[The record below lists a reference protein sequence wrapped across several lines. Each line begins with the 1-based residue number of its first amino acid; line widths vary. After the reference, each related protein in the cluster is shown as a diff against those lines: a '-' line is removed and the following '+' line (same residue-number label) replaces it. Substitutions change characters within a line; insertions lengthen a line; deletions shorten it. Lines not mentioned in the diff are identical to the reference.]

1 MQVDS
6 ILNKN
11 TFRKLRTYLNVDAAQ
26 KVFEM
31 MIVPILTYSALV
43 NLQLTRTQQQKLNS
57 IERRAN
63 KVIGGQTQV
72 MPISKRRK
80 KNACRVVHKCI
91 NGKLCPRFDGNIN
104 MHTQNT
110 RNQNKLLKL
119 PKVKLEFG
127 KKSFKFQGA
136 KLFNEL
142 PILNRTSEIL
152 IKQFFNE

>member
-1 MQVDS
+1 
-6 ILNKN
+6 
-11 TFRKLRTYLNVDAAQ
+11 
-26 KVFEM
+26 M
-31 MIVPILTYSALV
+31 MIMPILTYSALV

-72 MPISKRRK
+72 MPITKRMK
-80 KNACRVVHKCI
+80 KNACCVVHNKCI
-91 NGKLCPRFDGNIN
+91 NGKLCPRFDGYFELN
-104 MHTQNT
+104 MHTLNT

-119 PKVKLEFG
+119 PVSQVKIEFG

-152 IKQFFNE
+152 IKRFFNEYLIQIKFGATKKIENLALI